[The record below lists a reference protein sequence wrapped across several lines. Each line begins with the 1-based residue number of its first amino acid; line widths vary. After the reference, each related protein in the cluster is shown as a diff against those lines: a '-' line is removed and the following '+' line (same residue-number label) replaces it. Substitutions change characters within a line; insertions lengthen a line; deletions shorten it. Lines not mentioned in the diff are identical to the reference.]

1 MTKEQIYEYK
11 KGDFTL
17 PPAFDFNCFIGDYH
31 CKIPKVYKEQLNYA
45 RKWIKD
51 NIALRCPQI
60 GSSKLKLV
68 GIIEDPE
75 FLSEKVNENYLHF
88 SLNICHEDG
97 SEVPFFEYLKGLE

>member
-51 NIALRCPQI
+51 NVI
-60 GSSKLKLV
+60 V
-68 GIIEDPE
+68 
-75 FLSEKVNENYLHF
+75 EKINLDIWYFPKKF
-88 SLNICHEDG
+88 S
-97 SEVPFFEYLKGLE
+97 F